1 VNSTQAFATL
11 HCPWCCLNW
20 TKLCKL
26 LSYSVWC
33 VGVFVDYGHVGL
45 SGCVCK
51 IATQQ
56 ILMLPGLNQ
65 LTSIIENIVLTM

>member
-11 HCPWCCLNW
+11 YCPSGQNYVNYFLIVCDA
-20 TKLCKL
+20 
-26 LSYSVWC
+26 Y
-33 VGVFVDYGHVGL
+33 GVFVDYGHVGL

-56 ILMLPGLNQ
+56 ILKLPGLNK
-65 LTSIIENIVLTM
+65 LTSIILNIVFTM